1 MNKHHKHDTSKL
13 VSYIGTDI
21 FDLIDE
27 ILDVCIQPGLR
38 IDPDTLERWFAD
50 IEFYKG
56 CMADIV
62 QQVNTLENA

>member
-1 MNKHHKHDTSKL
+1 MKKSNKHDTSKL
-13 VSYIGTDI
+13 VSSIGEDI
-21 FDLIDE
+21 FGLIDE

-56 CMADIV
+56 CMGDVV

>member
-1 MNKHHKHDTSKL
+1 MKKSTKHYTSKL
-13 VSYIGTDI
+13 VSGISEDI
-21 FDLIDE
+21 FGLIDE

-56 CMADIV
+56 CMADMV